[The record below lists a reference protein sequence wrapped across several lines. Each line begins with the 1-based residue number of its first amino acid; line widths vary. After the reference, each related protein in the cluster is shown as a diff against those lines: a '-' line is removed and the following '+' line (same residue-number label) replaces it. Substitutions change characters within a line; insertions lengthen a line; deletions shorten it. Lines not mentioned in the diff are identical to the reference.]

1 MSRSQH
7 MDISIQQSRH
17 RVLCGILTEVNEG
30 QHLIERARLLGFPVD
45 WQDPRVYPNR
55 PGYSDYGAT
64 FLLAKDVARA
74 EAARQYHISG
84 RTPDYLTLDAL
95 SSRQAQH
102 EATSIFNSLRARGI
116 ELSGYANGRYFTA
129 QPMPWSR
136 PRSPAPAPMPVPPR
150 SKRH

>member
-7 MDISIQQSRH
+7 VDISIQQCRH
-17 RVLCGILTEVNEG
+17 RVLCGILTEVQEG
-30 QHLIERARLLGFPVD
+30 SHLIERARRLGFPVD
-45 WQDPRVYPNR
+45 WHDPRVYPNR

-74 EAARQYHISG
+74 ETAQQFKLTG
-84 RTPDYLTLDAL
+84 RTPDYLALDAM

-102 EATSIFNSLRARGI
+102 EATCIFNSLRSRGI
-116 ELSGYANGRYFTA
+116 ELSGYAQGRYYTA

-136 PRSPAPAPMPVPPR
+136 PRNQAPAPMLVPPR